1 VFTTPTKQLNDEASI
16 RKLAEAYDAAWNR
29 GDVQA
34 LSSSFTPDAIIVS
47 PREEVITSKTEFKQT
62 ISNLLKGSFKGSTHQ
77 TTVLRI
83 HFPKEDVVV
92 VDGEATLT
100 LLTPHEENSKLI
112 HKYTDVMIKQGTI
125 WLISDTRAYIFMK
138 NEAS

>member
-1 VFTTPTKQLNDEASI
+1 VFKTPTKQLNDEASI
-16 RKLAEAYDAAWNR
+16 RKLGEAYDAAWNR

-47 PREEVITSKTEFKQT
+47 PRGEVLTGKTEFIQT
-62 ISNLLKGSFKGSTHQ
+62 ISNLFRGSFKGSTHK

-83 HFPKEDVVV
+83 HFPKEDVAV
-92 VDGEATLT
+92 VDGKATLT
-100 LLTPHEENSKLI
+100 LLTPLEGNNELTH
-112 HKYTDVMIKQGTI
+112 HYTDVMIKEGSR
-125 WLISDTRAYIFMK
+125 WLITDTRAYVFME

>member
-1 VFTTPTKQLNDEASI
+1 MFKTPTNRLNDEATI
-16 RKLAEAYDAAWNR
+16 RKLGEAYDAAWNR

-47 PREEVITSKTEFKQT
+47 PRGEVITGKTEFKQT
-62 ISNLLKGSFKGSTHQ
+62 ISNLLKGPFKGSTHK

-83 HFPKEDVVV
+83 HFPKEHVAV

-100 LLTPHEENSKLI
+100 LLTPHEENSQLI
-112 HKYTDVMIKQGTI
+112 HKYTDVMIKEGNR
-125 WLISDTRAYIFMK
+125 WLISDTRAYVFME
-138 NEAS
+138 N